1 MNISQELY
9 GKLPGGEDVQVFTL
23 SNTRGVTVRVM
34 PYGAAIVSIDV
45 PDRNGKAVDITLG
58 FDTIREWV
66 EKNAPYFGVV
76 VGRVGNRISNA
87 AFTLDGVRYM
97 LSENTPP
104 NHLHGGMNGFDKQL
118 WDAEQVATEQ
128 GDGIKF
134 TYTSP
139 DGDQGYPGTLT
150 SSVTY
155 VLTDDN
161 ALYLFYHATTDMPTP
176 VNLTN
181 HAYFNLTGNG
191 SQSILDHVAMIN
203 ADSYTAVDD
212 ALIPTGE
219 IASVEGTPF
228 DFRTP
233 TAIGARI
240 DTVPGGYDLNYVLNK
255 ECRDLSL
262 AGRVT
267 EPASGRFIEVRT
279 TQPGMQLYTG
289 NFLDNIPGK
298 GGAVYNKHAAFCLE
312 TQHFPDA
319 PNQPGFPSI
328 ILRPGDEYT
337 EVTIFTFGAE

>member
-9 GKLPGGEDVQVFTL
+9 GALPSGEDVQLFTL
-23 SNTRGVTVRVM
+23 SNTRGLIVRVM
-34 PYGAAIVSIDV
+34 SYGAAIVSIDV
-45 PDRNGKAVDITLG
+45 PDRNGTAVDVTLG
-58 FDTIREWV
+58 FDTLQEWV
-66 EKNAPYFGVV
+66 EKNVPYFGVV

-87 AFTLDGVRYM
+87 AFTLDGVRYL

-104 NHLHGGMNGFDKQL
+104 NHLHGGMVGFDKQL
-118 WDAEQVATEQ
+118 WTAEQVNTVH

-139 DGDQGYPGTLT
+139 DGEQGYPGTLT

-161 ALYLFYHATTDMPTP
+161 ALYLIYSATTDMPTP
-176 VNLTN
+176 INLTN
-181 HAYFNLTGNG
+181 HAYFNLTGDG

-212 ALIPTGE
+212 TLIPTGE
-219 IASVEGTPF
+219 IASVENSPF
-228 DFRTP
+228 DFRVP

-240 DTVPGGYDLNYVLNK
+240 NRVPGGYDLNYVLNK
-255 ECRDLSL
+255 EGRELSL

-267 EPASGRFIEVRT
+267 DPGSGRFIEVQT

-289 NFLDNIPGK
+289 NFLDNIAGK
-298 GGAVYNKHAAFCLE
+298 SGTVYNKHAAFCLE

-319 PNQPGFPSI
+319 PNQPNFPSI
-328 ILRPGDEYT
+328 ILRPGEEYA
-337 EVTIFTFGAE
+337 EATIFTFGAE